1 MKLPSIKD
9 LNVKGKRVLVR
20 ADLDVNEDEKI
31 RLKSMFSTVKYL
43 ADNSAKIIVIGHKGR
58 PGGKEVADLSLKRI
72 GEILEEMLETQY
84 GESFVKSLDMQM
96 MENLRFNKGEEDN
109 DMHFAEHLAEEGD
122 IYVNEA
128 FASSHREHAS
138 IVSLPKLLPHAAG
151 LHFIKEVENLEKVI
165 EKPKRPVVIVMG
177 GVKKDKLTFLK
188 DFKKFAD
195 KVLVGGRLPE
205 YMDENY
211 KDSKVVIARLIPDK
225 EDLTIHSIEN
235 FGDEIGKA
243 KTIVLTG
250 PMGKYEE
257 EGHLMGTKRV
267 FTKVA
272 ESTAFKVAGGG
283 DTEAAIYSLKL
294 QKSFDWISVGGGATL
309 EFLAKGTLPG
319 IQALLH

>member
-1 MKLPSIKD
+1 MNLPSVKD
-9 LNVKGKRVLVR
+9 LDVKGKKVLVR

-31 RLKSMFSTVKYL
+31 RLKSMFPTLKYL

-58 PGGKEVADLSLKRI
+58 PGGKEVSDLSLEKV
-72 GEILEEMLETQY
+72 GTILEEMLKKEFGQD
-84 GESFVKSLDMQM
+84 FVKKLDMHM

-109 DMHFAEHLAEEGD
+109 DMHFAKHLAEEGD
-122 IYVNEA
+122 LYVNEA

-151 LHFIKEVENLEKVI
+151 IHFIEEVKNLSKVLEN
-165 EKPKRPVVIVMG
+165 PKRPLVFVMG
-177 GVKKDKLTFLK
+177 GVKKDKLTFLE
-188 DFKKFAD
+188 DFKKNAD
-195 KVLVGGRLPE
+195 KVLIGGRLPD
-205 YMDENY
+205 YMDEDY
-211 KDSKVVIARLIPDK
+211 KDPKVIIAKLIPDK

-235 FGDEIGKA
+235 FGDEVDKA

-267 FTKVA
+267 FNKIA
-272 ESTAFKVAGGG
+272 ESDAFKVAGGG